1 MIEWLIVICIGAIAV
16 LLIRKYP
23 SGGSGAKLFS
33 KKRQAKRY
41 IMPSFKRVFARKKH
55 VEESQIIE
63 AIVADQENIVSPKD
77 IEAAKEN
84 YDAEDP
90 ALAKLL
96 FEINEAINSN
106 DYAAAE
112 EKAIEAISQDKHCD
126 MAYAFIAYVALKR
139 GELENAKTA
148 AETALKCSASNA
160 MSYAVLGELYLVKEK
175 YSEAID
181 NLLKAVMLDRNV
193 ASWYGLLGQAYLE
206 VRQYAK
212 SAKAFK
218 RASGLDIDNR
228 EYRRLASIAEE
239 KQMSHS
245 HVFRSK

>member
-1 MIEWLIVICIGAIAV
+1 MEIAIIIVVGAIV
-16 LLIRKYP
+16 FLLIRKYP
-23 SGGSGAKLFS
+23 SRGVEKRIFKSSKPRNKFKIPS
-33 KKRQAKRY
+33 FNKIFIKKR
-41 IMPSFKRVFARKKH
+41 H
-55 VEESQIIE
+55 LEESEIIE
-63 AIVADQENIVSPKD
+63 ALVADQDKVVSPRD
-77 IEAAKEN
+77 IEIAKES
-84 YDAEDP
+84 YDADDP

-96 FEINEAINSN
+96 FEADEAISEN
-106 DYAAAE
+106 DYNLAE
-112 EKAIEAISQDKHCD
+112 EKAIDAVAMDKHCD
-126 MAYAFIAYVALKR
+126 QAYAFIALVALKK

-148 AETALKCSASNA
+148 AETALKCSRQNA
-160 MSYAVLGELYLVKEK
+160 MSLAVLGEIYLTREK

-181 NLLKAVMLDRNV
+181 YLLKAVMLNRNNPV
-193 ASWYGLLGQAYLE
+193 WYGLLGQAYLE

-218 RASGLDIDNR
+218 RASSLDLDNK

>member
-1 MIEWLIVICIGAIAV
+1 MEWLIVICVGAIAV

-23 SGGSGAKLFS
+23 SAGNGKRLFA
-33 KKRQAKRY
+33 KKRQATKYR
-41 IMPSFKRVFARKKH
+41 MPSFRRIFGRKKH
-55 VEESQIIE
+55 IDESEIIE
-63 AIVADQENIVSPKD
+63 AIVADQEKIVSPKD
-77 IEAAKEN
+77 IQTAKEN
-84 YDAEDP
+84 YAAEDP

-96 FEINEAINSN
+96 FEINESISIN
-106 DYAAAE
+106 DYSFAE

-126 MAYAFIAYVALKR
+126 MAYAFISHIALKK

-148 AETALKCSASNA
+148 AETALKCNPNNA
-160 MSYAVLGELYLVKEK
+160 MAYAVLGELHLVKEK

-193 ASWYGLLGQAYLE
+193 ASWYGSLGQAYLE

-218 RASGLDIDNR
+218 RASSLDLDNK
-228 EYRRLASIAEE
+228 EYRRLALIAEE